1 VQLLIELRKGLYS
14 VGAFYI
20 LYFVL
25 LVLMEAI
32 DVLIKYWGHTQFRL
46 KQEEIIKQVI
56 DKKDILA
63 LLPTGGGKSICYQ
76 VPALM
81 QEGICLVISPL
92 IALMDDQVRFL
103 KSKGIKSVAITSGM
117 HYNDIDT
124 ALTNCIYG
132 GVKFLYLSPERLQ
145 NELVQTRIKEM
156 KINLITVDEAHCIS
170 EWGHNF
176 RPAYRH
182 ISEIRELI
190 PETPVLALTATATA
204 SVIDDIQDNLD
215 FKEHNLIQSSFIRE
229 NLSYV
234 VDNVED
240 KKSRLLKLVDKIK
253 SSVIVYVG
261 SRKAAKE
268 ITEFLIANNYSAN
281 YYHGGLAAKTR
292 TERQESWTK
301 NQTRIMVATNAFGM
315 GIDKADVKLV
325 VHMELPSTIEAYF
338 QEAGRAGRNGEQAYA
353 FLLANKSDVK
363 KQQDLLK
370 LRYPSIAEIKQVYQQ
385 LANYFQL
392 AENVLP
398 EDPISFD
405 IINFGER
412 YKMSNLKVYNIL
424 KYLEKEEQIKLSDA
438 IHSPS
443 KLMIKVSNAELYKFQ
458 IANKYY
464 DNLLKLLL
472 RSYANL
478 FYNYVIINEQEIAT
492 RFNVPIEEIL
502 RLLNKLVQLEIVKYS
517 PKNNNSQITY
527 LKARKDTEKLYLD
540 ENKWEE
546 RKKYEQEKLDKITNY
561 ISDKENCRSKMLLHY
576 FGEQES
582 NKCGKCDFCINE
594 KRQKIKDT
602 EYQKIKNEM
611 QGVLEDKEL
620 TIEEICVLMP
630 NYREQQLISIIQY
643 LFDNDKI
650 GKFGNKYQW
659 KSN

>member
-1 VQLLIELRKGLYS
+1 
-14 VGAFYI
+14 
-20 LYFVL
+20 
-25 LVLMEAI
+25 MDAI

-46 KQEEIIKQVI
+46 KQQEIIKQVI
-56 DKKDILA
+56 DKKDTLA

-103 KSKGIKSVAITSGM
+103 KSKGIKSIAITSGM
-117 HYNDIDT
+117 HYNEIDT

-156 KINLITVDEAHCIS
+156 NINLITVDEAHCIS

-182 ISEIRELI
+182 ISEIREII
-190 PETPVLALTATATA
+190 PDTPVLALSATATT
-204 SVIDDIQDNLD
+204 SVIDDIQNNLD
-215 FKEHNLIQSSFIRE
+215 FKEHNLIQSSFVRE

-253 SSVIVYVG
+253 SSVIIYVG

-268 ITEFLIANNYSAN
+268 ITNFLLNNNYSAN
-281 YYHGGLAAKTR
+281 YYHGGLAAKVR
-292 TERQESWTK
+292 TERQESWTQ

-315 GIDKADVKLV
+315 GIDKPDVKLV
-325 VHMELPSTIEAYF
+325 VHLELPSTIEAYF
-338 QEAGRAGRNGEQAYA
+338 QEAGRAGRDGKQAYA
-353 FLLANKSDVK
+353 FLLANKGDVK
-363 KQQDLLK
+363 KQQDLLT
-370 LRYPSIAEIKQVYQQ
+370 LRYPSISEIKTVYQN

-392 AENVLP
+392 AENELP
-398 EDPISFD
+398 EQAISFD
-405 IINFGER
+405 MVIFTER
-412 YKMSNLKVYNIL
+412 YKISSLKVYNML
-424 KYLEKEEQIKLSDA
+424 KYLEKEEYIRLSEA

-443 KLMIKVSNAELYKFQ
+443 KLTIKVSNAELYKFQ

-464 DNLLKLLL
+464 DNFLKLLL

-478 FYNYVIINEQEIAT
+478 FYNYVIINEQEIAN
-492 RFNVPIEEIL
+492 RFNVTNEEVV
-502 RLLNKLVQLEIVKYS
+502 RLLNKLVQLEIVKYA

-527 LKARKDTEKLYLD
+527 LKARKDTEKLYLA
-540 ENKWEE
+540 EKKWEE
-546 RKKYEQEKLDKITNY
+546 RKKYEQEKLNKITNY
-561 ISDKENCRSKMLLHY
+561 IIDKDSCRSRLLLHY

-582 NKCGKCDFCINE
+582 E
-594 KRQKIKDT
+594 
-602 EYQKIKNEM
+602 
-611 QGVLEDKEL
+611 
-620 TIEEICVLMP
+620 
-630 NYREQQLISIIQY
+630 
-643 LFDNDKI
+643 
-650 GKFGNKYQW
+650 
-659 KSN
+659 

>member
-1 VQLLIELRKGLYS
+1 
-14 VGAFYI
+14 
-20 LYFVL
+20 
-25 LVLMEAI
+25 MDAI

-46 KQEEIIKQVI
+46 KQQEIIKQVI
-56 DKKDILA
+56 DKKDTLA

-103 KSKGIKSVAITSGM
+103 KSKGIKSIAITSGM
-117 HYNDIDT
+117 HYNEIDT

-156 KINLITVDEAHCIS
+156 NINLITVDEAHCIS

-182 ISEIRELI
+182 ISEIREII
-190 PETPVLALTATATA
+190 PDTPVLALSATATT
-204 SVIDDIQDNLD
+204 SVIDDIQNNLD
-215 FKEHNLIQSSFIRE
+215 FKEHNLIQSSFVRE

-253 SSVIVYVG
+253 SSVIIYVG

-268 ITEFLIANNYSAN
+268 ITNFLLNNNYSAN
-281 YYHGGLAAKTR
+281 YYHGGLAAKVR
-292 TERQESWTK
+292 TERQESWTQ

-315 GIDKADVKLV
+315 GIDKPDVKLV
-325 VHMELPSTIEAYF
+325 VHLELPSTIEAYF
-338 QEAGRAGRNGEQAYA
+338 QEAGRAGRDGKQAYA
-353 FLLANKSDVK
+353 FLLANKGDVK
-363 KQQDLLK
+363 KQQDLLT
-370 LRYPSIAEIKQVYQQ
+370 LRYPSISEIKTVYQN

-392 AENVLP
+392 AENELP
-398 EDPISFD
+398 EQAISFD
-405 IINFGER
+405 MVIFTER
-412 YKMSNLKVYNIL
+412 YKISSLKVYNML
-424 KYLEKEEQIKLSDA
+424 KYLEKEEYIRLSEA

-443 KLMIKVSNAELYKFQ
+443 KLTIKVSNAELYKFQ

-464 DNLLKLLL
+464 DNFLKLLL

-478 FYNYVIINEQEIAT
+478 FYNYVIINEQEIAN
-492 RFNVPIEEIL
+492 RFNVTNEEVV
-502 RLLNKLVQLEIVKYS
+502 RLLNKLVQLEIVKYA

-527 LKARKDTEKLYLD
+527 LKARKDTEKLYLA
-540 ENKWEE
+540 EKKWEE
-546 RKKYEQEKLDKITNY
+546 RKKYEQEKLNKITNY
-561 ISDKENCRSKMLLHY
+561 IIDKDSCRSRLLLHY

-582 NKCGKCDFCINE
+582 NKCGKCDYCINE
-594 KRQKIKDT
+594 KRQKIKES
-602 EYQKIKNEM
+602 EYKEITNK
-611 QGVLEDKEL
+611 LEIFLKDKEL

-630 NYREQQLISIIQY
+630 NYHEQQLISIIQY
-643 LFDNDKI
+643 LFDNDRV

-659 KSN
+659 KSNK

>member
-1 VQLLIELRKGLYS
+1 
-14 VGAFYI
+14 
-20 LYFVL
+20 
-25 LVLMEAI
+25 MDAI

-46 KQEEIIKQVI
+46 KQQEIIKQVI
-56 DKKDILA
+56 DKKDTLA

-103 KSKGIKSVAITSGM
+103 KSKGIKSIAITSGM
-117 HYNDIDT
+117 HYNEIDT

-156 KINLITVDEAHCIS
+156 NINLITVDEAHCIS

-182 ISEIRELI
+182 ISEIREII
-190 PETPVLALTATATA
+190 PDTTVLALSATATT
-204 SVIDDIQDNLD
+204 SVIDDIQNKLD
-215 FKEHNLIQSSFIRE
+215 FKEHNLIQSSFVRE

-253 SSVIVYVG
+253 SSVIIYVG

-268 ITEFLIANNYSAN
+268 ITNFLLNNNYSAN
-281 YYHGGLAAKTR
+281 YYHAGLAAKAR
-292 TERQESWTK
+292 TERQESWTQ

-315 GIDKADVKLV
+315 GIDKPDVKLV
-325 VHMELPSTIEAYF
+325 VHLELPSSIEAYF
-338 QEAGRAGRNGEQAYA
+338 QEAGRAGRDGKQAYA
-353 FLLANKSDVK
+353 FLLANKGDVK
-363 KQQDLLK
+363 KQQDLLT
-370 LRYPSIAEIKQVYQQ
+370 LRYPSITEIKTVYQN

-392 AENVLP
+392 AENELP
-398 EDPISFD
+398 EQVSFD
-405 IINFGER
+405 MVNFTER
-412 YKMSNLKVYNIL
+412 YKMSSLKVYNIL
-424 KYLEKEEQIKLSDA
+424 KYLEKEEHIKLSEA

-443 KLMIKVSNAELYKFQ
+443 KLTIKMSNAELYKFQ

-464 DNLLKLLL
+464 DNFLKFLL
-472 RSYANL
+472 RSYTNL
-478 FYNYVIINEQEIAT
+478 FYNYVIINEQEIAN
-492 RFNVPIEEIL
+492 RFNVTTEEVV

-527 LKARKDTEKLYLD
+527 LKVRKDTEKLYLA
-540 ENKWEE
+540 EKKWEE

-561 ISDKENCRSKMLLHY
+561 IIDKGSCRSKLLLHY

-582 NKCGKCDFCINE
+582 EKCGKCDFCINE
-594 KRQKIKDT
+594 KRQKIKES
-602 EYQKIKNEM
+602 EYKEITNK
-611 QGVLEDKEL
+611 LEEFLKDKEL

-630 NYREQQLISIIQY
+630 NYHEQQLISIIQY
-643 LFDNDKI
+643 LFDNELV
-650 GKFGNKYQW
+650 GKYGNKYQW
-659 KSN
+659 KSNK

>member
-1 VQLLIELRKGLYS
+1 
-14 VGAFYI
+14 
-20 LYFVL
+20 
-25 LVLMEAI
+25 MDAI

-46 KQEEIIKQVI
+46 KQQEIIKQVI
-56 DKKDILA
+56 DKKDTLA

-103 KSKGIKSVAITSGM
+103 KSKGIKSIAITSGM
-117 HYNDIDT
+117 HYNEIDT

-156 KINLITVDEAHCIS
+156 NINLITVDEAHCIS

-182 ISEIRELI
+182 ISEIREII
-190 PETPVLALTATATA
+190 PDTPVLALSATATT
-204 SVIDDIQDNLD
+204 SVIDDIQNNLD
-215 FKEHNLIQSSFIRE
+215 FKEHNLIQSSFVRE

-253 SSVIVYVG
+253 SSVIIYVG

-268 ITEFLIANNYSAN
+268 ITNFLLNNNYSAN
-281 YYHGGLAAKTR
+281 YYHGGLAAKVR
-292 TERQESWTK
+292 TERQESWTQ

-315 GIDKADVKLV
+315 GIDKPDVKLV
-325 VHMELPSTIEAYF
+325 VHLELPSTIEAYF
-338 QEAGRAGRNGEQAYA
+338 QEAGRAGRDGKQAYA
-353 FLLANKSDVK
+353 FLLANKGDVK
-363 KQQDLLK
+363 KQQDLLT
-370 LRYPSIAEIKQVYQQ
+370 LRYPSISEIKTVYQN

-392 AENVLP
+392 AENELP
-398 EDPISFD
+398 EQAISFD
-405 IINFGER
+405 MVIFTER
-412 YKMSNLKVYNIL
+412 YKMSSLKLYNML
-424 KYLEKEEQIKLSDA
+424 KYLEKEECIRLSEA

-443 KLMIKVSNAELYKFQ
+443 KLTIKVSNAELYKFQ

-464 DNLLKLLL
+464 DNFLKLLL

-478 FYNYVIINEQEIAT
+478 FYNYVIINEQEIAN
-492 RFNVPIEEIL
+492 RFNVTTEEVV
-502 RLLNKLVQLEIVKYS
+502 RLLNKLVQLEIVKYA

-527 LKARKDTEKLYLD
+527 LKARKDTEKLYLA
-540 ENKWEE
+540 EKKWEE
-546 RKKYEQEKLDKITNY
+546 RKKYEQEKLNKITNY
-561 ISDKENCRSKMLLHY
+561 IIDKDSCRSRLLLHY

-582 NKCGKCDFCINE
+582 EKCGKCDFCINE
-594 KRQKIKDT
+594 KRQKIKES
-602 EYQKIKNEM
+602 EYKEITNK
-611 QGVLEDKEL
+611 LETILIDKEL

-630 NYREQQLISIIQY
+630 NYHEQQLISIIQY
-643 LFDNDKI
+643 LFDNELV
-650 GKFGNKYQW
+650 GKYGNKYQW
-659 KSN
+659 KSNK

>member
-1 VQLLIELRKGLYS
+1 
-14 VGAFYI
+14 
-20 LYFVL
+20 
-25 LVLMEAI
+25 MEAV

-56 DKKDILA
+56 EKRDTLA

-92 IALMDDQVRFL
+92 IALMEDQVRFL
-103 KSKGIKSVAITSGM
+103 KSKGIKSVSITSGM

-132 GVKFLYLSPERLQ
+132 GIKFLYLSPERLQ

-156 KINLITVDEAHCIS
+156 NINLITVDEAHCIS

-182 ISEIRELI
+182 ISEIREI
-190 PETPVLALTATATA
+190 VPDTPVLALTATATS
-204 SVIDDIQDNLD
+204 SVITDIQDNLN
-215 FKEHNLIQSSFIRE
+215 FKEHNLIQSSFVRE

-234 VDNVED
+234 VDNTED
-240 KKSRLLKLVDKIK
+240 KKTRLLKLVNKIK

-268 ITEFLIANNYSAN
+268 ITDFLINNNYSAN

-315 GIDKADVKLV
+315 GIDKPDVKLV
-325 VHMELPSTIEAYF
+325 VHLELPATIEAYF
-338 QEAGRAGRNGEQAYA
+338 QEAGRAGRDGNQAYA
-353 FLLANKSDVK
+353 FLLANKTDVK

-370 LRYPSIAEIKQVYQQ
+370 LRYPSIKEIKEVYQQ
-385 LANYFQL
+385 LANHFQL

-398 EDPISFD
+398 EEAISFD
-405 IINFGER
+405 IVAFSER
-412 YKMSNLKVYNIL
+412 YKTSNLKVYNML

-443 KLMIKVSNAELYKFQ
+443 KLMMKVSNAQLYKFQ

-464 DNLLKLLL
+464 DNFLKLLL

-478 FYNYVIINEQEIAT
+478 FYNFVIINEQEIAN
-492 RFNVPIEEIL
+492 RFNVTIDEVV

-527 LKARKDTEKLYLD
+527 LKARKDAEKLYLG
-540 ENKWEE
+540 ERKWEE
-546 RKKYEQEKLDKITNY
+546 RKKYEQEKLEKITNY
-561 ISDKENCRSKMLLHY
+561 ISDKGTCRSKLLLHY
-576 FGEQES
+576 FGEKES
-582 NKCGKCDFCINE
+582 EQCGKCDYCIKE
-594 KRQKIKDT
+594 KRQKIKEA
-602 EYQKIKNEM
+602 EYQKITSSLKEI
-611 QGVLEDKEL
+611 LIEKEL
-620 TIEEICVLMP
+620 TIEEICTLLP
-630 NYREQQLISIIQY
+630 KTDEKQLITIIQY
-643 LFDNDKI
+643 LFDNDRV

>member
-1 VQLLIELRKGLYS
+1 
-14 VGAFYI
+14 
-20 LYFVL
+20 
-25 LVLMEAI
+25 MEAV

-56 DKKDILA
+56 EKRDTLA

-92 IALMDDQVRFL
+92 IALMEDQVRFL
-103 KSKGIKSVAITSGM
+103 KSKGIKSVSITSGM

-132 GVKFLYLSPERLQ
+132 GIKFLYLSPERLQ

-156 KINLITVDEAHCIS
+156 NINLITVDEAHCIS

-182 ISEIRELI
+182 ISEIREI
-190 PETPVLALTATATA
+190 VPDTPVLALTATATS
-204 SVIDDIQDNLD
+204 SVITDIQDNLN
-215 FKEHNLIQSSFIRE
+215 FKEHNLIQSSFVRE

-234 VDNVED
+234 VDNTED
-240 KKSRLLKLVDKIK
+240 KKTRLLKLVNKIK

-268 ITEFLIANNYSAN
+268 ITDFLITNNYSAN

-315 GIDKADVKLV
+315 GIDKPDVKLV
-325 VHMELPSTIEAYF
+325 VHLELPATIEAYF
-338 QEAGRAGRNGEQAYA
+338 QEAGRAGRDGNQAYA
-353 FLLANKSDVK
+353 FLLANKTDVK

-370 LRYPSIAEIKQVYQQ
+370 LRYPSIKEIKEVYQQ
-385 LANYFQL
+385 LANHFQL

-398 EDPISFD
+398 EEAISFD
-405 IINFGER
+405 IVAFSER
-412 YKMSNLKVYNIL
+412 YKTSNLKVYNML
-424 KYLEKEEQIKLSDA
+424 KYLEKEEQIKLSEA

-443 KLMIKVSNAELYKFQ
+443 KLMMKVSNAQLYKFQ

-464 DNLLKLLL
+464 DNFLKLLL

-478 FYNYVIINEQEIAT
+478 FYNYVIINEQEIAN
-492 RFNVPIEEIL
+492 RFNVTIDEVV
-502 RLLNKLVQLEIVKYS
+502 RLLNKLVQLEIIKYS

-527 LKARKDTEKLYLD
+527 LKARKDTEKLYLG
-540 ENKWEE
+540 ERKWEE
-546 RKKYEQEKLDKITNY
+546 RKKYEQEKLEKITNY
-561 ISDKENCRSKMLLHY
+561 ISDKGTCRSKLLLHY
-576 FGEQES
+576 FGEKES
-582 NKCGKCDFCINE
+582 EQCGKCDYCLKE
-594 KRQKIKDT
+594 KRQKIKEA
-602 EYQKIKNEM
+602 EYQKITSSLKEI
-611 QGVLEDKEL
+611 LIEKEL
-620 TIEEICVLMP
+620 TIEEICTLLP
-630 NYREQQLISIIQY
+630 KTDEKQLITIIQY
-643 LFDNDKI
+643 LFDNDRV

>member
-1 VQLLIELRKGLYS
+1 
-14 VGAFYI
+14 
-20 LYFVL
+20 
-25 LVLMEAI
+25 MDAI

-46 KQEEIIKQVI
+46 KQQEIIKQVI
-56 DKKDILA
+56 DKKDTLA

-103 KSKGIKSVAITSGM
+103 KSKGIKSIAITSGM
-117 HYNDIDT
+117 HYNEIDT

-156 KINLITVDEAHCIS
+156 NINLITVDEAHCIS

-182 ISEIRELI
+182 ISEIREII
-190 PETPVLALTATATA
+190 PDTPVLALSATATT
-204 SVIDDIQDNLD
+204 SVIDDIQNNLD
-215 FKEHNLIQSSFIRE
+215 FKEHNLIQSSFVRE

-253 SSVIVYVG
+253 SSVIIYVG

-268 ITEFLIANNYSAN
+268 ITNFLLNNNYSAN
-281 YYHGGLAAKTR
+281 YYHGGLAAKVR
-292 TERQESWTK
+292 TERQESWTQ

-315 GIDKADVKLV
+315 GIDKPDVKLV
-325 VHMELPSTIEAYF
+325 VHLELPSTIEAYF
-338 QEAGRAGRNGEQAYA
+338 QEAGRAGRDGKQAYA
-353 FLLANKSDVK
+353 FLLANKGDVK
-363 KQQDLLK
+363 KQQDLLT
-370 LRYPSIAEIKQVYQQ
+370 LRYPSISEIKTVYQN

-392 AENVLP
+392 AENELP
-398 EDPISFD
+398 EQAISFNMKD
-405 IINFGER
+405 FTER
-412 YKMSNLKVYNIL
+412 YNMSSLKVYNML
-424 KYLEKEEQIKLSDA
+424 KYLEKEEYIRLSEA

-443 KLMIKVSNAELYKFQ
+443 KLTIKVSNAELYKFQ

-464 DNLLKLLL
+464 DNFLKLLL
-472 RSYANL
+472 RSYTNL
-478 FYNYVIINEQEIAT
+478 FYNYVIINEQEIAN
-492 RFNVPIEEIL
+492 RFNVTNEEVV
-502 RLLNKLVQLEIVKYS
+502 RLLNKLVQLEIVKYA

-527 LKARKDTEKLYLD
+527 LKARKDTEKLYLA
-540 ENKWEE
+540 EKKWEE
-546 RKKYEQEKLDKITNY
+546 RKKYEQEKLNKITNY
-561 ISDKENCRSKMLLHY
+561 IIDKDSCRSRLLLHY
-576 FGEQES
+576 FGETES

-594 KRQKIKDT
+594 KREKIKDSKYKEIT
-602 EYQKIKNEM
+602 NK
-611 QGVLEDKEL
+611 LEIFLKDKEL

-630 NYREQQLISIIQY
+630 NYHEQQLISIIQY
-643 LFDNDKI
+643 LFDNDKV

-659 KSN
+659 KSNK

>member
-1 VQLLIELRKGLYS
+1 MKAV
-14 VGAFYI
+14 
-20 LYFVL
+20 
-25 LVLMEAI
+25 

-56 DKKDILA
+56 EKRDTLA

-92 IALMDDQVRFL
+92 IALMEDQVQFL
-103 KSKGIKSVAITSGM
+103 KAKGIKSVSITSGM

-132 GVKFLYLSPERLQ
+132 GIKFLYLSPERLQ

-156 KINLITVDEAHCIS
+156 NINLITVDEAHCIS

-182 ISEIRELI
+182 ISEIREI
-190 PETPVLALTATATA
+190 VPDTPVLALTATATS
-204 SVIDDIQDNLD
+204 SVITDIQDNLN
-215 FKEHNLIQSSFIRE
+215 FKEHNLIQSSFVRE

-234 VDNVED
+234 VDNTED
-240 KKSRLLKLVDKIK
+240 KKTRLLKLVNKIK

-268 ITEFLIANNYSAN
+268 ITDFLINNNYSAN
-281 YYHGGLAAKTR
+281 YYHAGLAAKTR

-315 GIDKADVKLV
+315 GIDKPDVKLV
-325 VHMELPSTIEAYF
+325 VHLELSATIEAYF
-338 QEAGRAGRNGEQAYA
+338 QEAGRAGRDGNQAYA
-353 FLLANKSDVK
+353 FLLANKTDVK

-370 LRYPSIAEIKQVYQQ
+370 LRYPSIKEIKEVYQQ
-385 LANYFQL
+385 LANHFQL

-398 EDPISFD
+398 EEAISFD
-405 IINFGER
+405 IVAFSER
-412 YKMSNLKVYNIL
+412 YKTSNLKVYNML

-443 KLMIKVSNAELYKFQ
+443 KLMMKVSNAQLYKFQ

-464 DNLLKLLL
+464 DNFLKLLL

-478 FYNYVIINEQEIAT
+478 FYNYVIINEQEIAN
-492 RFNVPIEEIL
+492 RFNVTIDEVV

-527 LKARKDTEKLYLD
+527 LKARKDTEKLYLG
-540 ENKWEE
+540 ERKWEE
-546 RKKYEQEKLDKITNY
+546 RKKYEQEKLEKITNY
-561 ISDKENCRSKMLLHY
+561 ISDKGTCRSKLLLHY
-576 FGEQES
+576 FGEKES
-582 NKCGKCDFCINE
+582 EQCGKCDYCIKE
-594 KRQKIKDT
+594 KRQKIKEA
-602 EYQKIKNEM
+602 EYQKITSSLKEI
-611 QGVLEDKEL
+611 LIEKEL
-620 TIEEICVLMP
+620 TIEEICTLLP
-630 NYREQQLISIIQY
+630 KTDEKQLITIIQY
-643 LFDNDKI
+643 LFDNDRV